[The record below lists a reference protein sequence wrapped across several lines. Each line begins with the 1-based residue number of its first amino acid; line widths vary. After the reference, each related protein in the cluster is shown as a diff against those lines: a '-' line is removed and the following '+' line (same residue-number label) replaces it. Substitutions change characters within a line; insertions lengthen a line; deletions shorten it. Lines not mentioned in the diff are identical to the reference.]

1 MALPKL
7 NSDPKYK
14 VTVPSTG
21 KEVSFRPYLVKE
33 EKVLMMA
40 FESKDQKQALR
51 AIVDTLSACID
62 EEMDISALK
71 TFDIEYLFTQIRS
84 KSVGENST
92 VYLSCTECGSKNEQ
106 NVDIT
111 SVEVTKPEKDPIIE
125 LTPSISVEMDYPSYE
140 NVMNTDLEGDEI
152 EVGFSMVVNS
162 IKSIITE
169 DERTDAKDVNKKELV
184 EFVESMN
191 QIQFQ
196 QVSDFLN
203 QIPAMEHDVKF
214 DCKDC
219 GHHNEIKLKGI
230 QDFLS

>member
-14 VTVPSTG
+14 VTIPSSG

-40 FESKDQKQALR
+40 FESQDQKQALR

-62 EEMDISALK
+62 EDLDISSLK

-92 VYLSCTECGSKNEQ
+92 VYLTCTECSSKNEQ
-106 NVDIT
+106 TIDIANVG
-111 SVEVTKPEKDPIIE
+111 VTESKVDKIIE
-125 LTPSISVEMDYPSYE
+125 LTPSVSVEMDYPSY
-140 NVMNTDLEGDEI
+140 NDVMSTNLEGDEI

-162 IKSIITE
+162 IKAIITE
-169 DERTDAKDVNKKELV
+169 EERTDAKEVTKKELT

-196 QVSDFLN
+196 KVSEFLN
-203 QIPAMEHDVKF
+203 EIPAMEHEVEF
-214 DCKDC
+214 ACKDC
-219 GHHNEIKLKGI
+219 GHENQVTLKGI

>member
-14 VTVPSTG
+14 VTIPSSG

-40 FESKDQKQALR
+40 FESQDQKQALR

-62 EEMDISALK
+62 EEIDISSLK

-84 KSVGENST
+84 KSVGEHST
-92 VYLSCTECGSKNEQ
+92 VYLTCTECSSKNEQ
-106 NVDIT
+106 TVDIAN
-111 SVEVTKPEKDPIIE
+111 VAVTESKVDKLIE
-125 LTPSISVEMDYPSYE
+125 LTPSVSVEMDYPSY
-140 NVMNTDLEGDEI
+140 NDVMSTNLEGDEI

-162 IKSIITE
+162 IKAIITE
-169 DERTDAKDVNKKELV
+169 EERTDSKDVSKKELT

-191 QIQFQ
+191 QQQFQ
-196 QVSDFLN
+196 KVSEFLN
-203 QIPAMEHDVKF
+203 EIPSMEHDVEF
-214 DCKDC
+214 TCKDC
-219 GHHNEIKLKGI
+219 GHENQMKLKGI